1 MKVQRITDDLR
12 DRIVA
17 GEFPPGGILPTRR
30 ILLEHYDVSVAAF
43 QKTINTLIAE
53 GFLESK
59 NSTGVFVRSDPPHL
73 YRLGLAL
80 PIYSPA
86 EIQADS
92 LWSALILSVD
102 KFQFEGQPV
111 TLVPYYV
118 NTPNNQ
124 GKGVATLQK
133 DAAKKRLCG
142 AMFFAHNST
151 VVLPEGFPRISFD
164 YDPEKTPED
173 HIRMA
178 TDYVQ
183 QFSLAME
190 EILARGARK
199 VAVIFQETQKS
210 PTLLRFREIAEASG
224 CAVPIEWMLPLNI
237 SLVDNIAQQWLIAG
251 LFSDNRK
258 EKPDGIIVM
267 NDNLLPTVNNQLLA
281 LGMIPGETIQVV
293 SHCNRPSLQ
302 RILGGV
308 SYIGYHAEEILTSCM
323 ICIRNYRPGPQ
334 PITLI
339 SAQKI

>member
-111 TLVPYYV
+111 TLVP
-118 NTPNNQ
+118 
-124 GKGVATLQK
+124 AL
-133 DAAKKRLCG
+133 L
-142 AMFFAHNST
+142 
-151 VVLPEGFPRISFD
+151 VL
-164 YDPEKTPED
+164 
-173 HIRMA
+173 A
-178 TDYVQ
+178 
-183 QFSLAME
+183 
-190 EILARGARK
+190 
-199 VAVIFQETQKS
+199 
-210 PTLLRFREIAEASG
+210 TLLRMLFNTASVW
-224 CAVPIEWMLPLNI
+224 ARVPYTP
-237 SLVDNIAQQWLIAG
+237 
-251 LFSDNRK
+251 
-258 EKPDGIIVM
+258 KPT
-267 NDNLLPTVNNQLLA
+267 P
-281 LGMIPGETIQVV
+281 
-293 SHCNRPSLQ
+293 
-302 RILGGV
+302 
-308 SYIGYHAEEILTSCM
+308 
-323 ICIRNYRPGPQ
+323 
-334 PITLI
+334 
-339 SAQKI
+339 